1 MSPLSGIWRR
11 DFWAH
16 SVVISECAQICA
28 PLLCVGPTY
37 CQLTPVAPGDGAPTD
52 CFDAHLARKPFHTFR
67 DVLWREKSAWML
79 EV

>member
-1 MSPLSGIWRR
+1 MSLLSGISRR
-11 DFWAH
+11 DFGAH
-16 SVVISECAQICA
+16 PEEISGCAQICA

-37 CQLTPVAPGDGAPTD
+37 CQLTSVAPGDGALTV